1 MLHSKNL
8 HWYYSNIYFE
18 SPTKDL
24 KNVEYSFI
32 IFIQMKEKVEIRD
45 ILYFF
50 SVFFFNE
57 YLMKILYKICCINI
71 NIINF

>member
-1 MLHSKNL
+1 MLDSKNL
-8 HWYYSNIYFE
+8 LWYYSNIYFE

-50 SVFFFNE
+50 SCFFFLTN
-57 YLMKILYKICCINI
+57 ILRKFYIKYVV
-71 NIINF
+71 